1 MMVHMALKHAGELQL
16 MYVKNKHCAFSW
28 YN

>member
-1 MMVHMALKHAGELQL
+1 MWI
-16 MYVKNKHCAFSW
+16 YVMNKHCAFSW

>member
-1 MMVHMALKHAGELQL
+1 MTLKLAGELQL